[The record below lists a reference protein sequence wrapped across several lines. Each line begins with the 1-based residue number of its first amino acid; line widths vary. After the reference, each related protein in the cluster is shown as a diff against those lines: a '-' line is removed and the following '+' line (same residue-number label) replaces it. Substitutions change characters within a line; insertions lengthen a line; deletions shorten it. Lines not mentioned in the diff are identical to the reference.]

1 MFWTHVFIGRLV
13 FDSLPRPFLDLI
25 VFAGSVWRWSRGVR
39 WRDWGKRLR
48 VEHRVARVCV
58 GLVYV
63 YGDERSWSHVLCIFV
78 RKVVLFSPPV
88 FFFLSKSFGLTR
100 RSGVFAITLCVRRRG
115 FGLED
120 WMCAQLMKLPFCVYM
135 MGLGGVGDVVG
146 STV

>member
-1 MFWTHVFIGRLV
+1 MSFLQDFAYLRAMFWTHVFIGRLV

-48 VEHRVARVCV
+48 VELRVARVCG

-63 YGDERSWSHVLCIFV
+63 HGDDRSWSHVLCIFV

-88 FFFLSKSFGLTR
+88 FFVLSKSFGLTR
-100 RSGVFAITLCVRRRG
+100 RSGVVAITLCVRRRG

-120 WMCAQLMKLPFCVYM
+120 WMCV
-135 MGLGGVGDVVG
+135 
-146 STV
+146 